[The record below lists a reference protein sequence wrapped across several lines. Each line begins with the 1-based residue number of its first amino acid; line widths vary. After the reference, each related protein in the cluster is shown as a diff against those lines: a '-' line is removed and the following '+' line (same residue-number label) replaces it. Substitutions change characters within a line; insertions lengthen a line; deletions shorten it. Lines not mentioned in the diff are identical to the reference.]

1 MLTLDL
7 SGRTA
12 VVTGGANGLCYEI
25 AKAYYAAGADVC
37 IVDVAPNIAEAA
49 KSIETDREVKYY
61 TCNLAAL
68 DKLPEDYANIK
79 ARCGGHVDI
88 LFNGA
93 GIQYRAKAEDFPLE
107 RWKLIMDI
115 NLNAIFVLSQLA
127 GRDMISRGFGRI
139 INMASMT
146 SFFGSEMVPAYSASK
161 GALAQLTKALSNEW
175 ASKGVN
181 VTAIAPGYMATK
193 LTANM
198 KEVNPAQ
205 YAEITNRIPMKRWG
219 RGEDLGGLAVFL
231 ASDAANYI
239 TGAVI
244 PVDGGYLAK

>member
-1 MLTLDL
+1 
-7 SGRTA
+7 
-12 VVTGGANGLCYEI
+12 
-25 AKAYYAAGADVC
+25 
-37 IVDVAPNIAEAA
+37 
-49 KSIETDREVKYY
+49 
-61 TCNLAAL
+61 
-68 DKLPEDYANIK
+68 
-79 ARCGGHVDI
+79 
-88 LFNGA
+88 
-93 GIQYRAKAEDFPLE
+93 
-107 RWKLIMDI
+107 MDI

-146 SFFGSEMVPAYSASK
+146 SFFGSEMIPAYSASK
-161 GALAQLTKALSNEW
+161 GAIAQLTKALSNEW